1 MMLMHIKYRS
11 LPTIILRIFFDCA
24 KTDAWVGFELHL
36 KSVNLIF
43 SHRTD
48 LIHSILSPS
57 VIQLLR
63 DKVRVLK
70 KEKTRSKLAHN
81 PSSYKV
87 RHPLEKLPSHPLTII
102 ILISL
107 FLDCFIPFWTT
118 YSKLFKCPFSTF
130 SYNKLWKWTY
140 SSSVEPFAQ
149 DSLSDLPWK
158 STEYISCRKALTSSW
173 PTDNIST
180 KCKAIWKSQTTIC
193 TSPQNTPHDISMPPK
208 NDQFIIYPHHLFT
221 ITISLSLE
229 SLAILS
235 SQTIISKCKDYV
247 EWLV

>member
-1 MMLMHIKYRS
+1 MLMHIKYRS
-11 LPTIILRIFFDCA
+11 LPTTILRVFFYCA

-63 DKVRVLK
+63 NKVRVLK

-107 FLDCFIPFWTT
+107 FLDCSSLFELLTQSFSNALFPLLVIINCGNGRTHLQWNLLRRTLYRT
-118 YSKLFKCPFSTF
+118 YLEKARSISHAAKL
-130 SYNKLWKWTY
+130 
-140 SSSVEPFAQ
+140 
-149 DSLSDLPWK
+149 
-158 STEYISCRKALTSSW
+158 
-173 PTDNIST
+173 
-180 KCKAIWKSQTTIC
+180 
-193 TSPQNTPHDISMPPK
+193 
-208 NDQFIIYPHHLFT
+208 
-221 ITISLSLE
+221 
-229 SLAILS
+229 
-235 SQTIISKCKDYV
+235 
-247 EWLV
+247 